1 MLIVGENLYSYNY
14 HMVNVLMFSI
24 PNINIPD
31 NVIRYYFQCGPRSH
45 SEDDR
50 NVRRQKLSL
59 SYHGP
64 VSINH

>member
-1 MLIVGENLYSYNY
+1 
-14 HMVNVLMFSI
+14 MVNVLMFSI